1 MEREPEFF
9 LNLILHHGGK
19 FLRDDKNVLEYVGG
33 EIDVWE
39 GLDVDTMCLWT
50 PSDLCKEHGYVRFDS
65 IWWHNPDFNLEKG
78 LRPLAED
85 LDVRQMCNIG
95 MVRDWEMHIYFEHPI
110 DTPKISQKA
119 PNDATIDEDLRRTV
133 DDILR
138 MTMAPHFVEDDAS
151 EDTEVVQ
158 LIADQS
164 NVEETENEFGDG
176 GIEVEGSAEEG
187 TECDGAAGADL
198 IDTNAEDIADFE
210 GAVGADNIDT
220 NAEKI
225 TEFDGAAGVDNTV
238 AEDEELNDVEGAA
251 GAGMGEDDRGKGSS
265 EEDITYEASEES
277 FGDDYESASDSLY
290 RPSTL
295 QCDDE
300 DEEDSAVPRRK
311 KKVGEN
317 VGSSSRQRR
326 QVGGSGSDGSG
337 GSMDGG
343 VGENMAAGEED
354 AAAGEEHVADGEEA
368 NSDEEGSRA
377 DIIVAPVA
385 GGDPPTEGAAA
396 PAASAEPQANDHQ
409 ATEINLS
416 QSTPLY
422 MEFRTLKLN
431 QLSMTYQATM
441 QQPKLLMTCKM
452 CRLLPPQTV
461 VRPPPVRPSGLVMP
475 TASRIPGVGLLRR
488 SMPTFNPLTRTSS
501 ATSSVS
507 LRAPIHTIPP
517 PIAPPA
523 SRPGSPPS
531 MPPPTR
537 GVSKDTFQ
545 APSRGVQQRFM
556 KFMPTPGLQ
565 QNPPSNQ

>member
-9 LNLILHHGGK
+9 LTLILHHGGK

-119 PNDATIDEDLRRTV
+119 PNDATIDEDLHKTV

-138 MTMAPHFVEDDAS
+138 MTMAPDFVEDDAS
-151 EDTEVVQ
+151 EDTEVVLQ
-158 LIADQS
+158 IADQS
-164 NVEETENEFGDG
+164 HVEETENEFRDS
-176 GIEVEGSAEEG
+176 GIEVDGSAEEG
-187 TECDGAAGADL
+187 FECDGAAGADL
-198 IDTNAEDIADFE
+198 IDTNAEDIAYLE
-210 GAVGADNIDT
+210 GVVGADNIDT

-225 TEFDGAAGVDNTV
+225 TECDGAAGGLTWVRMI
-238 AEDEELNDVEGAA
+238 EGRAVVKRTEHMKHQRRA
-251 GAGMGEDDRGKGSS
+251 
-265 EEDITYEASEES
+265 
-277 FGDDYESASDSLY
+277 LY

-295 QCDDE
+295 QCDD
-300 DEEDSAVPRRK
+300 DDGEDSVVPRRK
-311 KKVGEN
+311 KRVGED

-326 QVGGSGSDGSG
+326 QVGGSGSG
-337 GSMDGG
+337 GSLDGG
-343 VGENMAAGEED
+343 VGENMAAGEEED
-354 AAAGEEHVADGEEA
+354 AAAGEEHATD
-368 NSDEEGSRA
+368 

-385 GGDPPTEGAAA
+385 EGDPPTEGAAA
-396 PAASAEPQANDHQ
+396 LAAGAEPVAIDHQ

-416 QSTPLY
+416 QSDPLSQGIRDI
-422 MEFRTLKLN
+422 EIEPIVN
-431 QLSMTYQATM
+431 DIPSHNAATQTVNVM
-441 QQPKLLMTCKM
+441 QNVQ
-452 CRLLPPQTV
+452 LPPQTV

-475 TASRIPGVGLLRR
+475 TASRIP
-488 SMPTFNPLTRTSS
+488 
-501 ATSSVS
+501 VS
-507 LRAPIHTIPP
+507 LRPPMHTIPP

-531 MPPPTR
+531 MPPPTT
-537 GVSKDTFQ
+537 GVSEDTFQ
-545 APSRGVQQRFM
+545 VASRGVQQRFM

>member
-9 LNLILHHGGK
+9 LTLILHHGGK

-85 LDVRQMCNIG
+85 LDVRKMCNIG

-119 PNDATIDEDLRRTV
+119 PSDAAIDEDLRRTV

-138 MTMAPHFVEDDAS
+138 MTMAPDFVEDDAS
-151 EDTEVVQ
+151 EDTEVVLQ
-158 LIADQS
+158 IADQS
-164 NVEETENEFGDG
+164 HVEETENEFRDN
-176 GIEVEGSAEEG
+176 GIEVDGSAEEG
-187 TECDGAAGADL
+187 AECDGAAGADL
-198 IDTNAEDIADFE
+198 IDTNAEDTADFE
-210 GAVGADNIDT
+210 GVIGADNIDT

-225 TEFDGAAGVDNTV
+225 TECDGAAGVDNTV
-238 AEDEELNDVEGAA
+238 AEDEELNDAEVAA
-251 GAGMGEDDRGKGSS
+251 GADMGEDDRGKGSS
-265 EEDITYEASEES
+265 EEDRTYEASEES
-277 FGDDYESASDSLY
+277 SGDDYESASDSLY

-300 DEEDSAVPRRK
+300 EEEDSVVPRK
-311 KKVGEN
+311 KKRVGED

-337 GSMDGG
+337 GSLDGG
-343 VGENMAAGEED
+343 VGENMV
-354 AAAGEEHVADGEEA
+354 AGEEHAADVAK
-368 NSDEEGSRA
+368 
-377 DIIVAPVA
+377 
-385 GGDPPTEGAAA
+385 GDPPTEGAAA
-396 PAASAEPQANDHQ
+396 PAAGAEPVANDHQ

-416 QSTPLY
+416 QSTPLSQGIQDI
-422 MEFRTLKLN
+422 EIEPIVN
-431 QLSMTYQATM
+431 DIPSHNAATQTVNVM
-441 QQPKLLMTCKM
+441 QNVQ
-452 CRLLPPQTV
+452 LPPQTV
-461 VRPPPVRPSGLVMP
+461 VRPPPVRPSGLNFFCNIFRPPM
-475 TASRIPGVGLLRR
+475 
-488 SMPTFNPLTRTSS
+488 
-501 ATSSVS
+501 
-507 LRAPIHTIPP
+507 HTIPP

-523 SRPGSPPS
+523 SRPGSPSS
-531 MPPPTR
+531 MPPPTTR
-537 GVSKDTFQ
+537 VSEDTFQ
-545 APSRGVQQRFM
+545 AASRGVQQRFM

>member
-1 MEREPEFF
+1 MEREPDFF
-9 LNLILHHGGK
+9 LTLILHHGGK

-50 PSDLCKEHGYVRFDS
+50 PSNLCKEHGYVRFDS

-85 LDVRQMCNIG
+85 LDVRKMCNIG

-138 MTMAPHFVEDDAS
+138 MTMTPDFVEDDAS
-151 EDTEVVQ
+151 EDTEVVLQ
-158 LIADQS
+158 IADQS
-164 NVEETENEFGDG
+164 HVEEAENEFRDS
-176 GIEVEGSAEEG
+176 GIEVDGSAEEG
-187 TECDGAAGADL
+187 AECDGAAGADL

-210 GAVGADNIDT
+210 GVIGADNIDT

-225 TEFDGAAGVDNTV
+225 TECDGAAGVDNTV
-238 AEDEELNDVEGAA
+238 AEDEELNDAEVAA
-251 GAGMGEDDRGKGSS
+251 GADMGEDDRGKGS
-265 EEDITYEASEES
+265 
-277 FGDDYESASDSLY
+277 LQL
-290 RPSTL
+290 L

-300 DEEDSAVPRRK
+300 EEEDSVVPRRK
-311 KKVGEN
+311 KRVGED

-337 GSMDGG
+337 GSLDGG
-343 VGENMAAGEED
+343 VGENMAAGEEED
-354 AAAGEEHVADGEEA
+354 AAAGEEHTTDVAE
-368 NSDEEGSRA
+368 
-377 DIIVAPVA
+377 
-385 GGDPPTEGAAA
+385 GDPPTEGAAA
-396 PAASAEPQANDHQ
+396 GAEPVANDHQ

-416 QSTPLY
+416 QSAPLSQGIQDIEIEPIVNDIPSHNAATQTVNV
-422 MEFRTLKLN
+422 MQN
-431 QLSMTYQATM
+431 VQL
-441 QQPKLLMTCKM
+441 L
-452 CRLLPPQTV
+452 PQTV

-475 TASRIPGVGLLRR
+475 TASRIPGVGLLRW
-488 SMPTFNPLTRTSS
+488 SMPRFNPSARNSS

-507 LRAPIHTIPP
+507 LRPPMHTIPP

-531 MPPPTR
+531 MPPPTT
-537 GVSKDTFQ
+537 GVSEDTFQ
-545 APSRGVQQRFM
+545 AASRGVQQRFM